1 MADEEWKKRLNDP
14 KYKNWIKVSL
24 ALIQSKEALHDFTKN
39 VIDDLHRDIKTKVGP
54 GTCTGTS
61 ACNRKGG
68 KPPSC
73 PSCDLWVKEI
83 KLQNKGQ
90 LQWKNA
96 DPTKWD
102 KDPWEIAKCF
112 MNPQGSKASSAAVT
126 GPDKTDLS
134 GMLNVLI
141 NCKKFRNDHISD
153 IKLAENVRTVRNELM
168 HCATMSFN
176 DADMKGMID
185 QAIALLE
192 DGKELKGICQKTVK
206 TVKSLR
212 DNEFELKQTDE
223 HECIKTALAAA
234 SGEGDL
240 ANGMRSKLCELI
252 KGNKDLEMKFEGELN
267 KLEGKLNKLG
277 ETVMSMKEESDAKF
291 STIDFNI
298 GELKGQINNLTRMV
312 TSGQSFSS
320 NPTSSVIGNEIKSFY
335 ISMLESYAQKKN
347 LAKPEYGCHPFENGF
362 QGTVRFNGEVFK
374 SNGAKPTKKEAKQCA
389 AEEALNVLGND
400 GSEECDE
407 KNESPS
413 TKPQESTQQETRTK
427 NFKGLLQ
434 EKAQKQRINK
444 PIYVSKKTDDG
455 LFLSEVMYN
464 GVWYSPDKSLR
475 QTKKIDAEQKAAEFA
490 LAALDRY
497 CTIIY

>member
-1 MADEEWKKRLNDP
+1 MADEEWKKRLDDP
-14 KYKNWIKVSL
+14 EYKNWIKVSL
-24 ALIQSKEALHDFTKN
+24 ALIHSKEALHDFTKN
-39 VIDDLHRDIKTKVGP
+39 VIDDLHRDIKTRVGT
-54 GTCTGTS
+54 GICTGTS
-61 ACNRKGG
+61 ACNTNRKGG

-83 KLQNKGQ
+83 KSQNKGQ

-112 MNPQGSKASSAAVT
+112 MNVQGGKASSAAVT

-153 IKLAENVRTVRNELM
+153 IKLAENVRKVRNDLM
-168 HCATMSFN
+168 HCAAMAFN

-185 QAIALLE
+185 QVIALLE
-192 DGKELKGICQKTVK
+192 DGKKLKGICQKTVK

-212 DNEFELKQTDE
+212 DNEFELKETDE
-223 HECIKTALAAA
+223 HECIKSALAAA
-234 SGEGDL
+234 SGEDDL
-240 ANGMRSKLCELI
+240 ANDMMLKLCELI
-252 KGNKDLEMKFEGELN
+252 KGNKDLEMKFEG
-267 KLEGKLNKLG
+267 KLNKLD
-277 ETVMSMKEESDAKF
+277 EKVMRIKEENDAKF
-291 STIDFNI
+291 STMDLTI
-298 GELKGQINNLTRMV
+298 GELRGQINNLTRMV
-312 TSGQSFSS
+312 TSGPSFSS
-320 NPTSSVIGNEIKSFY
+320 NPTSSVIENEIKSY
-335 ISMLESYAQKKN
+335 YKSILQSYAQKKN
-347 LAKPEYGCHPFENGF
+347 LAKPEYDCHPFENGF
-362 QGTVRFNGEVFK
+362 RGTVRFNGKVFE
-374 SNGAKPTKKEAKQCA
+374 SSGAKPTKKEAEQCA

-407 KNESPS
+407 KNELPS
-413 TKPQESTQQETRTK
+413 TKLQESTQRETGTK
-427 NFKGLLQ
+427 NFKGVLQ
-434 EKAQKQRINK
+434 EKAQKQKFNK
-444 PIYVSKKTDDG
+444 PIYISTKTDDG

-490 LAALDRY
+490 LAALNRY
-497 CTIIY
+497 CTIIYLDTE